1 MLGDLLDVATG
12 TADANLTIS
21 AAAEDIINQLAPTPR
36 ERQFINAYMSDL
48 YVAPMEK
55 LSLRGMVSDGYSG
68 DHELVMGGFNQV
80 VLALR
85 DGIAPD
91 GTYKKPLA
99 DVRLNSNVLKVE
111 LPGPGS
117 SSGSTGADG
126 AGTSSAGAAAG
137 AAKGRGRGAY
147 AAAASVV
154 GCLRGDESRPFFHV
168 TSFLRVFFPFLQ
180 VFFFFFF
187 FPLLVA
193 PIFF

>member
-1 MLGDLLDVATG
+1 MDVASD

-21 AAAEDIINQLAPTPR
+21 TAAEDIIDKLTPTPGDR
-36 ERQFINAYMSDL
+36 EFINAYMSDL

-55 LSLRGMVSDGYSG
+55 LSLRGMVSHGFSG
-68 DHELVMGGFNQV
+68 DHELVMGGYNQV

-91 GTYKKPLA
+91 GTYRKPLA

-111 LPGPGS
+111 LPA
-117 SSGSTGADG
+117 TGADG

-137 AAKGRGRGAY
+137 AAKGRGSGAY

-154 GCLRGDESRPFFHV
+154 GYLRGEETRPFFHV
-168 TSFLRVFFPFLQ
+168 TSCYSRFFL
-180 VFFFFFF
+180 FFFFLFF
-187 FPLLVA
+187 HSSL
-193 PIFF
+193 